1 MPLDI
6 RMPKLSPTMTEGRL
20 AKWTV
25 AEGDTVA
32 AGDVIAE
39 VETDKATMEVEALED
54 GVIHK
59 IIIAN
64 GDVKVG
70 AAIGV
75 LAIDDEEVSAD
86 YMPTDEVKEE
96 PAVEEEKSSTTVVSS
111 APKQEKIAMPTQSK
125 VAMPKKVVAT
135 GAKVSNKTPSQGGK
149 KASPLARKLA
159 DDLGIDLDYVIGS
172 GPYGRITKFDVEA
185 AAVNGGSSGSS
196 MFKRT
201 VNEAKQVPL
210 TPMRRAIAGRLTES
224 KQMIPHFYVSMDV
237 KMDDLLKVRKELNA
251 NANDKF
257 KLTVND
263 FIVRASAL
271 ALNDYPQANAS
282 WNVDEV
288 IEYGSVDI
296 SVAVSIEGGLITPIV
311 FDAENKNI
319 FDTSSD
325 IKGLVKQAKTGT
337 LKPEQF
343 QGGGFSISNMGMFG
357 VKNFQAI
364 VNPPQAAILAVGGTE
379 EKVTV
384 ENGEIVIASI
394 MNLTLSVDHRVID
407 GALGAEVLG
416 RIKHYLETPTLLI
429 V

>member
-25 AEGDTVA
+25 AEGDTVS

-75 LAIDDEEVSAD
+75 LAIDDEEVAAD

-96 PAVEEEKSSTTVVSS
+96 TTAEEEKSSAPAASS

-125 VAMPKKVVAT
+125 VEMPKKVVAT
-135 GAKVSNKTPSQGGK
+135 GAKVSNKVPSQGGK

-185 AAVNGGSSGSS
+185 AAVNGGGSGSS